1 MVIERTKT
9 ETTAEVYA
17 EEELVLLLMR
27 RKRTD
32 LAPAEARQL
41 AQELNDAADEAEGAD
56 PPPAPV
62 PLRQASLPSY
72 YDIPTTAIPYPE
84 GA

>member
-1 MVIERTKT
+1 MIERQKT

-17 EEELVLLLMR
+17 EEELVRLRMH
-27 RKRTD
+27 RKRTG

-41 AQELNDAADEAEGAD
+41 AQELNDAADEAEGAE
-56 PPPAPV
+56 PSPAPV
-62 PLRQASLPSY
+62 PLRQLSSLTY
-72 YDIPTTAIPYPE
+72 YDIPSTAIPYDE